1 VEVDEEDDLS
11 EDDEVEVDVLSEDEE
26 LEDDAA
32 EESDE
37 DLSAEERESVR

>member
-1 VEVDEEDDLS
+1 MEADEEDDLS